1 MKYSVKSLLN
11 GIAAYKTVQQG
22 LRSRSVQELQ
32 AKFDTATQEYW
43 DGLVGLACQ
52 MSDVVDQL
60 KRGQYSAPEAH
71 EALSQLVTKIY
82 RANRFSNVNRAKRD
96 LDEAQ
101 HELTNLQAGTKTEF
115 ELWLMSLQD
124 DGVTEITTNGI
135 KTAGFDERTVTKY
148 FITARKLD
156 EEATR
161 DSAPITS

>member
-22 LRSRSVQELQ
+22 LRSRSIQELQ

-43 DGLVGLACQ
+43 EGLISLALQ

-60 KRGQYSAPEAH
+60 KEGQYSAPEAH
-71 EALSQLVTKIY
+71 KALSQLETKIY

-115 ELWLMSLQD
+115 ELWLLSLQD

>member
-11 GIAAYKTVQQG
+11 GIAAHKKVQQG
-22 LRSRSVQELQ
+22 IRSRSIQELQ
-32 AKFDTATQEYW
+32 AKFDAATQEYW
-43 DGLVGLACQ
+43 DGLDGVTRQ

-60 KRGQYSAPEAH
+60 KWGQYSAPEAH
-71 EALSQLVTKIY
+71 EALSQLETKIY
-82 RANRFSNVNRAKRD
+82 RANRFANVNRAKRD

-115 ELWLMSLQD
+115 ELWLLSLQD

-148 FITARKLD
+148 VIAARKLD
-156 EEATR
+156 EEATL
-161 DSAPITS
+161 DQAPITA